1 MEALELRATPREII
15 GGTQVKALRREDVV
29 PGIIYGHGIEPI
41 VVQFDSREVA
51 TAITQAGTS
60 STIQIYVEGTHDPYL
75 AIFRDVQY
83 DVIKRNV
90 IHLDLQA
97 LNIKETVRVPVSVV
111 LIGES
116 LAVEEL
122 DGVLLQIL
130 NELEIEALPMD
141 LVPSIEIDISVLT
154 EIGQSIT
161 VGDIVPPPGVVIL
174 NTKHETVVQVIYTEE
189 EEEAE
194 AEEVEIMEPG
204 DVEVIG
210 RRAADEDE
218 TED

>member
-1 MEALELRATPREII
+1 MEALELRATPRDVI

-29 PGIIYGHGIEPI
+29 PGIIYGHGIDPI
-41 VVQFDSREVA
+41 AVQFDSREVA
-51 TAITQAGTS
+51 RAINQAGTS
-60 STIQIYVEGTHDPYL
+60 STVQVYIEGTHDPYL

-83 DVIKRNV
+83 HVTKRNV

-97 LNIKETVRVPVSVV
+97 LNLKETVRVPVSVV
-111 LIGES
+111 LTGES
-116 LAVEEL
+116 PAVEEL
-122 DGVLLQIL
+122 EGMLLQIL

-141 LVPSIEIDISVLT
+141 LVPSIEVDIAVLT

-161 VGDIVPPPGVVIL
+161 VGDITPPPGVTIL
-174 NTKHETVVQVIYTEE
+174 NATHETVVQVIYTEE
-189 EEEAE
+189 EEEE
-194 AEEVEIMEPG
+194 KEEEVEMMEPG

-218 TED
+218 E

>member
-189 EEEAE
+189 EAEAE